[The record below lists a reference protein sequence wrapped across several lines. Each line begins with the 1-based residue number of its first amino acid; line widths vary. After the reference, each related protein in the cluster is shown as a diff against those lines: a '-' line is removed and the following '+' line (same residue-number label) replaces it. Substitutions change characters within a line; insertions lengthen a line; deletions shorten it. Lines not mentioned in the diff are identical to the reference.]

1 MKSFLFSKQIF
12 FKILIAFSLIFFLSG
27 KELEETEIPDS
38 PLSLTAGDGA
48 GLVLK
53 GYESNTVL
61 DGFIAFT
68 EIKLKFY
75 NPENRQREGRFRITL
90 PDNAHLARF
99 AMQID
104 GRWQEGEV
112 VEKEKAVRAYEDFL
126 HR

>member
-1 MKSFLFSKQIF
+1 MKFIRLSKQNL
-12 FKILIAFSLIFFLSG
+12 FKILLVFSLFFFFSG
-27 KELEETEIPDS
+27 KEIEDAEIPDS

-75 NPENRQREGRFRITL
+75 NPENRRLSEIAVNQEFPRLRFL
-90 PDNAHLARF
+90 
-99 AMQID
+99 
-104 GRWQEGEV
+104 
-112 VEKEKAVRAYEDFL
+112 FL
-126 HR
+126 KKRKVS

>member
-1 MKSFLFSKQIF
+1 M
-12 FKILIAFSLIFFLSG
+12 
-27 KELEETEIPDS
+27 
-38 PLSLTAGDGA
+38 
-48 GLVLK
+48 
-53 GYESNTVL
+53 L

-112 VEKEKAVRAYEDFL
+112 VEKKKQFGHMKIFFIENKIRHFLNRMQAMNSVRESFL
-126 HR
+126 FLPKGIRI